1 MIERL
6 PFDFNAALANG
17 VRPVL
22 RDVVEG
28 MLDWKPS

>member
-6 PFDFNAALANG
+6 PFDFDETLANG

-22 RDVVEG
+22 RDVVES